1 MAALSAAQRTQ
12 IYNELT
18 EATSEDTAEVIVQSV
33 IDVQWDTLVT
43 NDHLDAG
50 FAQVGAR
57 FAQVGARFAQV
68 DSRFAQVDSR
78 FARLE
83 GQVDARFAQ
92 VDSRFA
98 RLEGQLDARFAQIDA
113 RFAEVREQSAQ
124 TDAKIERTAR
134 NMTIWL
140 MSTTLAFNGL
150 LAAWLT
156 AVH

>member
-33 IDVQWDTLVT
+33 IDVPWDTLVT
-43 NDHLDAG
+43 NDHLDAS
-50 FAQVGAR
+50 FA
-57 FAQVGARFAQV
+57 
-68 DSRFAQVDSR
+68 
-78 FARLE
+78 
-83 GQVDARFAQ
+83 QVDARFAQ

-98 RLEGQLDARFAQIDA
+98 RLEGQLDARFAHVDA

-124 TDAKIERTAR
+124 TDARIERTAR